1 MSALSQKEMANG
13 EVWYQP
19 GEKVPNV
26 NKKLFALQNLCT
38 DCKICEVACSLIHS
52 PEGELNPLWTRIKI
66 EHVPTVDTRVSKDGF
81 GFVADI
87 CHHCANPPPCAKV
100 CPTDAFYYDPVT
112 QAAIID
118 QGKCIQC
125 MECVPA
131 CPFDTVFVAP
141 SGEVLKCDL
150 CGGDPACV
158 KACSTRPELL
168 NAGKQYNRSSV
179 LFFEEKAAF
188 SAILRQTPERR
199 DEVGI
204 MQAMLSKGKIS
215 SSA

>member
-1 MSALSQKEMANG
+1 
-13 EVWYQP
+13 
-19 GEKVPNV
+19 
-26 NKKLFALQNLCT
+26 
-38 DCKICEVACSLIHS
+38 
-52 PEGELNPLWTRIKI
+52 
-66 EHVPTVDTRVSKDGF
+66 
-81 GFVADI
+81 
-87 CHHCANPPPCAKV
+87 
-100 CPTDAFYYDPVT
+100 
-112 QAAIID
+112 
-118 QGKCIQC
+118 

-168 NAGKQYNRSSV
+168 NAGKQYNRSTV

-188 SAILRQTPERR
+188 SEILRQKPEKR
-199 DEVGI
+199 DEMGI

-215 SSA
+215 TSA